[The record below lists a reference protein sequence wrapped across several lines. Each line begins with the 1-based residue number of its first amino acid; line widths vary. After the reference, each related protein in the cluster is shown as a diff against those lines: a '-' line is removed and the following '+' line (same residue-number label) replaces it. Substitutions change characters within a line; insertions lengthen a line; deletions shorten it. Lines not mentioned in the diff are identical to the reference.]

1 MNGYKIVEVT
11 SLYSKYIDYFYK
23 KYPDTKSKVY
33 AEHLKDILYD
43 SNAECDFIHT
53 ELHKLGVESSL
64 YFLNLEDLQRSWNQ
78 DVAHKTLF
86 EIFCEQL
93 RLEKPD
99 ILLISDIGSFT
110 IEQIK
115 ALREILPKHAKI
127 TGWHF
132 TIVDDYY
139 RGIFK
144 YFDQLYTGSLYFC
157 NLIAPHCKDVRLLR
171 HAFSPLICERI
182 KQGETINSAVF
193 AGSIFLGENIHTN
206 RVDMLYS
213 LLSNDIPIKFYGSI
227 YGSFYASGIKGH
239 IKQFIKNDSILKQR
253 KYAENLIKETAFSDV
268 FGLDYY
274 QVLADHSLC
283 INSQA
288 PIAATGTGNMRMF
301 EATGVGACLV
311 TDYREEN
318 ALLFDTENEIV
329 VYKNNDELCEK
340 THWLIERPAEAKKI
354 AVAGQKRTL
363 RDYTYKNKAEIL
375 QEYCTQLLKK

>member
-11 SLYSKYIDYFYK
+11 SLYSKYINYFYK
-23 KYPDTKSKVY
+23 KSPDTKSKVY

-64 YFLNLEDLQRSWNQ
+64 YFLNLEDLQRSWNP
-78 DVAHKTLF
+78 DVAQKTLF

-93 RLEKPD
+93 RIEKPD

-132 TIVDDYY
+132 TVVDDYY
-139 RGIFK
+139 REIFK
-144 YFDQLYTGSLYFC
+144 YFDQLYTGSIYFC

-182 KQGETINSAVF
+182 KQRETINNAVF

-227 YGSFYASGIKGH
+227 YGSFYPDSIKEC
-239 IKQFIKNDSILKQR
+239 IKQFIKNDFLLKQR
-253 KYAENLIKETAFSDV
+253 K
-268 FGLDYY
+268 
-274 QVLADHSLC
+274 
-283 INSQA
+283 
-288 PIAATGTGNMRMF
+288 
-301 EATGVGACLV
+301 
-311 TDYREEN
+311 
-318 ALLFDTENEIV
+318 
-329 VYKNNDELCEK
+329 
-340 THWLIERPAEAKKI
+340 
-354 AVAGQKRTL
+354 
-363 RDYTYKNKAEIL
+363 
-375 QEYCTQLLKK
+375 